1 MPVARALLVTL
12 CVLTASLV
20 RAAEPAALP
29 GEIRVASEEW
39 DNYTQADGQG
49 MAWDILRE
57 VFETQGVKLDMRSV
71 PYTRSVGLVQRR
83 EVDALV
89 GSYRDETDGALY
101 PRWNYDTDH
110 IYSLGL
116 ATNSPPALATLGNY
130 RLVWVRGYRYQDYL
144 PNIQRFNEIRR
155 RVGILPMLQQGR
167 ADFYIDALTEVD
179 FVLSQAE
186 DRSQFRRTHL
196 AELPLFLG
204 FADNERGRVL
214 RALFDRRM
222 DELVKNGRLR
232 PIFQRWQQP
241 YPFDTRRP
249 PEDR

>member
-1 MPVARALLVTL
+1 
-12 CVLTASLV
+12 
-20 RAAEPAALP
+20 
-29 GEIRVASEEW
+29 
-39 DNYTQADGQG
+39 
-49 MAWDILRE
+49 
-57 VFETQGVKLDMRSV
+57 
-71 PYTRSVGLVQRR
+71 LVQRR

-116 ATNSPPALATLGNY
+116 ATNPPPTLATLGNY

-179 FVLSQAE
+179 VVLSQAG
-186 DRSQFRRTHL
+186 DRSQLRRSHL

-204 FADNERGRVL
+204 FANNERGRVL
-214 RALFDRRM
+214 CALFDRRM
-222 DELVKNGRLR
+222 AELVKNGRLR

-241 YPFDTRRP
+241 YPFDTGRP

>member
-1 MPVARALLVTL
+1 MGVARVLLVML
-12 CVLTASLV
+12 CVLTAGLV
-20 RAAEPAALP
+20 QAGGAALP

-49 MAWDILRE
+49 LGWDILRE
-57 VFETQGVKLDMRSV
+57 IFETQGVRLDRRSV

-89 GSYRDETDGALY
+89 GSYRDEAEGALY

-116 ATNSPPALATLGNY
+116 ATNLPPTLATLGDY

-144 PNIQRFNEIRR
+144 PNIKGFNEIRR

-179 FVLSQAE
+179 FLLTQAE
-186 DRSQFRRTHL
+186 NRSQFRRTHL
-196 AELPLFLG
+196 VELPLFLG
-204 FADNERGRVL
+204 FADNERGREL

-222 DELVKNGRLR
+222 DELVKNGGLR
-232 PIFQRWQQP
+232 PIFQRWNQP
-241 YPFDTRRP
+241 YPFDDQRLPGER
-249 PEDR
+249 

>member
-1 MPVARALLVTL
+1 MPVARALLVVF
-12 CVLTASLV
+12 CVLAAGLARAS
-20 RAAEPAALP
+20 EPAALP
-29 GEIRVASEEW
+29 EEIRVASEEW
-39 DNYTQADGQG
+39 NSYTQADGQG
-49 MAWDILRE
+49 LAWDILRE
-57 VFETQGVKLDMRSV
+57 VFQTQGVKLDMRSV

-89 GSYRDETDGALY
+89 GSYQDETDGALY

-116 ATNSPPALATLGNY
+116 ATSPPLSLDTLGNH

-167 ADFYIDALTEVD
+167 ADFYIDALTEVE
-179 FVLSQAE
+179 FVLAQAE
-186 DRSQFRRTHL
+186 DRTQFRRTHL
-196 AELPLFLG
+196 AELPLFLA
-204 FADNERGRVL
+204 FANNERGRVL
-214 RALFDRRM
+214 CALFDRRM
-222 DELVKNGRLR
+222 DELVKDGRLR

-241 YPFDTRRP
+241 YPFDAKRP
-249 PEDR
+249 PADR